1 MNQSFEKVVAIVHE
15 EVRLLLHLIV
25 TPEFERY
32 NNRKNQYTQ
41 NPLFESNQNF
51 FFYKLEARKRGTVMP
66 DVEGS
71 RNFWS
76 DIWDC
81 CLRHSKNTD

>member
-15 EVRLLLHLIV
+15 EVRLLLHIIV
-25 TPEFERY
+25 TPKFERY

-51 FFYKLEARKRGTVMP
+51 FFLLIGGKKKRCCDARCGRQ
-66 DVEGS
+66 
-71 RNFWS
+71 
-76 DIWDC
+76 
-81 CLRHSKNTD
+81 